1 MNSVHTAG
9 EWAAGY
15 EQLRD
20 DDAELL
26 YQHAP
31 VGYMTVAPD
40 GIIVKVNE
48 TFLRWT
54 GHLRED
60 LIDRQMFPDLLR
72 SDGADYYETQLIPLL
87 NQHGEVREVALDV
100 RTAGDGTLSVL
111 INATLARYED
121 GQPRLVR
128 LAVMDATE
136 RREYERELVLS
147 RHRAEVAQEQ
157 AVNLARTLQ
166 DTLLPPALPSIPGLN
181 VAAVYRPAG
190 DGSQVGGDFYDVFQ
204 VGPDDWVVMLGD
216 VCGKGVRAAVVTSL
230 VRHTLR
236 AVTVMEADPARVLS
250 TLNAVMLESRDD
262 DRFCTV
268 ILIRL
273 TNGPEGWG
281 VAMASGGHAPPLLV
295 RGRHVAPVPF
305 EPGTLI
311 GVFDDATFTSTAFA
325 LKPGDTL
332 LLHTDGAT
340 EARHESDFFGD
351 ERLKKSVRRH
361 EGSPDLVVNGVLAD
375 VLTFQDGRASDDI
388 ALVAVSV
395 HRD

>member
-1 MNSVHTAG
+1 MNTVHTAG

-54 GHLRED
+54 GHIRED
-60 LIDRQMFPDLLR
+60 LVDRQMFPDLLR
-72 SDGADYYETQLIPLL
+72 SDGADYYESQLIPLL

-166 DTLLPPALPSIPGLN
+166 DTLLPPALPSIPGLD

-216 VCGKGVRAAVVTSL
+216 VCGKGVPAAVVTSL

-236 AVTVMEADPARVLS
+236 AVTVMEADPARVLN

-273 TNGPEGWG
+273 TNGPEGWS

-311 GVFDDATFTSTAFA
+311 GVFEDASFTSTTFA
-325 LKPGDTL
+325 LKAGDTL

-361 EGSPDLVVNGVLAD
+361 EGSPHLVVNGVLAD
-375 VLTFQDGRASDDI
+375 VLAFQDGRASDDI

-395 HRD
+395 QRD

>member
-1 MNSVHTAG
+1 MMHTAG

-31 VGYMTVAPD
+31 VGYLTVAPD
-40 GIIVKVNE
+40 GVIVKVNQ

-54 GHLRED
+54 GYTRAD
-60 LIDRQMFPDLLR
+60 LIDRQLFPDLLR
-72 SDGADYYETQLIPLL
+72 SDGKEYYEEQLIPLL
-87 NQHGEVREVALDV
+87 NRQGEVREVALDV
-100 RTAGDGTLSVL
+100 RTANEGTLSVL
-111 INATLARYED
+111 VNATLARYEN

-147 RHRAEVAQEQ
+147 RHRAEIAQEQ

-166 DTLLPPALPSIPGLN
+166 DTLLPPALPSIPGLD

-204 VGPDDWVVMLGD
+204 VGPDDWVVVLGD
-216 VCGKGVRAAVVTSL
+216 VCGKGIRAAVVTSL

-236 AVTVMEADPARVLS
+236 ALTVMEADPARVLHR
-250 TLNAVMLESRDD
+250 LNALMLEDRED

-273 TNGPEGWG
+273 TSSDDGWS
-281 VAMASGGHAPPLLV
+281 VAMSAGGHAPPLLI

-305 EPGTLI
+305 EPGSLL
-311 GVFDDATFTSTAFA
+311 GVFEDASYTSTTFD
-325 LKPGDTL
+325 LKAGDTL

-340 EARHESDFFGD
+340 EARHESEFFGD
-351 ERLKKSVRRH
+351 ERLKKSVRKH

-375 VLTFQDGRASDDI
+375 VLTFQDGVASDDI

-395 HRD
+395 RDA

>member
-31 VGYMTVAPD
+31 VGYLTVAPD
-40 GIIVKVNE
+40 GVIVKVNQ

-54 GHLRED
+54 GHTRED
-60 LIDRQMFPDLLR
+60 LVDRQLFPGLLR

-87 NQHGEVREVALDV
+87 NRQGEVREVALDV
-100 RTAGDGTLSVL
+100 RTASEGTLSVL

-121 GQPRLVR
+121 GQPRLIR

-157 AVNLARTLQ
+157 AVKLARTLQ
-166 DTLLPPALPSIPGLN
+166 DTLLPPALPSIPGLD

-204 VGPDDWVVMLGD
+204 VGPDDWVFVLGD
-216 VCGKGVRAAVVTSL
+216 VCGKGVRAAVVTAL

-236 AVTVMEADPARVLS
+236 AVTVMEADPALVLH
-250 TLNAVMLESRDD
+250 TLNAVMLESDE

-273 TNGPEGWG
+273 KRDADGWH
-281 VAMASGGHAPPLLV
+281 VAMAAGGHAPPLLV

-305 EPGTLI
+305 EPGSLM
-311 GVFDDATFTSTAFA
+311 GVFDDATFTSSTFR
-325 LKPGDTL
+325 LNPGETL
-332 LLHTDGAT
+332 LLHTDGST
-340 EARHESDFFGD
+340 EGRRGSEFFGD
-351 ERLKKSVRRH
+351 DRLHKSVRRH
-361 EGSPDLVVNGVLAD
+361 AESASLMVDGVLSD
-375 VLTFQDGRASDDI
+375 VLEFQDGRASDDI

-395 HRD
+395 HGA

>member
-1 MNSVHTAG
+1 MMHTAG

-31 VGYMTVAPD
+31 VGYLTVAPD
-40 GIIVKVNE
+40 GVIVKVNQ

-54 GHLRED
+54 GYTRAD
-60 LIDRQMFPDLLR
+60 LVDRQLFPDLLR
-72 SDGADYYETQLIPLL
+72 SDGKEYYEEQLIPLL
-87 NQHGEVREVALDV
+87 NRHGEVREVALDV
-100 RTAGDGTLSVL
+100 RTAGEGTLSVL
-111 INATLARYED
+111 VNATLARYEN

-147 RHRAEVAQEQ
+147 RHRAELAQEQ

-166 DTLLPPALPSIPGLN
+166 DTLLPPALPSIPGLD

-190 DGSQVGGDFYDVFQ
+190 DGSQVGGDFYDMFQ
-204 VGPDDWVVMLGD
+204 VGPDDWVVVLGD

-236 AVTVMEADPARVLS
+236 ALTVMETDPARVLHR
-250 TLNAVMLESRDD
+250 LNALMLEDRED

-273 TNGPEGWG
+273 TSGDDGWS
-281 VAMASGGHAPPLLV
+281 VAMSAGGHAPPLLV
-295 RGRHVAPVPF
+295 RGRLVDPVPF
-305 EPGTLI
+305 EPGSLL
-311 GVFDDATFTSTAFA
+311 GVFEDASYTSTTFD
-325 LKPGDTL
+325 LKAGDTL

-340 EARHESDFFGD
+340 EARHAGEFFGD
-351 ERLKKSVRRH
+351 ERLKKSVQRH

-375 VLTFQDGRASDDI
+375 VLTFQDGVASDDI
-388 ALVAVSV
+388 ALVAVAV
-395 HRD
+395 QDA